1 MCTGVPPAKS
11 RPPIFAAQPL
21 AFHVQHAI
29 GSYTT
34 VDHTNMKTT
43 QGSMRPRSA
52 TAPTASATVMQAN
65 IPWYTANRRSGILGL
80 PTLGAA
86 STFLKP
92 MLSRLPMKKLAS
104 CEKARLYPLLICVVS
119 IDMETVAHSYTYQK
133 NHWKLTTP
141 TDMIESHISESADL
155 RRARPE

>member
-11 RPPIFAAQPL
+11 SPPIFAAQPL

-34 VDHTNMKTT
+34 VDHTNMNTT

-52 TAPTASATVMQAN
+52 TAPTARATVIQAN
-65 IPWYTANRRSGILGL
+65 IPWYTANRRSGILAL

-86 STFLKP
+86 RTFLKP
-92 MLSRLPMKKLAS
+92 MLSRLPMKKLAL
-104 CEKARLYPLLICVVS
+104 CEKARLYPLLRFVVS
-119 IDMETVAHSYTYQK
+119 IGHVEVTASMHLPEEPLETDNPNGHDGEPYQRK
-133 NHWKLTTP
+133 C
-141 TDMIESHISESADL
+141 
-155 RRARPE
+155 